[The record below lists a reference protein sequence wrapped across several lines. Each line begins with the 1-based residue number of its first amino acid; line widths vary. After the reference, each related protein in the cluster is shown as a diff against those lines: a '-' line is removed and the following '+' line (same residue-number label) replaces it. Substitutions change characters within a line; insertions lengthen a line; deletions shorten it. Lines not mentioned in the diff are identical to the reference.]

1 MRQGL
6 DEICKANLTQLK
18 SLQWTEAWNSKNHA
32 GSAMLPL
39 HFFCTHKLLDLAAL
53 ALHSEDVDGSLDLHH
68 GSGPE
73 HSEPQSVGLHVL
85 AIYKDIRLGVE
96 LCLCQ
101 PKISVGH
108 FQHI

>member
-1 MRQGL
+1 MWVQV
-6 DEICKANLTQLK
+6 
-18 SLQWTEAWNSKNHA
+18 
-32 GSAMLPL
+32 
-39 HFFCTHKLLDLAAL
+39 FCLGIFYAHKLLDLAAL